1 MCTGELDQLSTW
13 TPAITDVTTASV
25 LMGGARFFLSQVG
38 SYCVGVPVRLGILAG
53 VSPIEND
60 RGGANG
66 YVTID
71 VSRVSEL
78 ATAMSRQ
85 LG

>member
-1 MCTGELDQLSTW
+1 M
-13 TPAITDVTTASV
+13 PI
-25 LMGGARFFLSQVG
+25 
-38 SYCVGVPVRLGILAG
+38 RLGILAG

-66 YVTID
+66 YGTID